1 MHITIYVYHKFH
13 NKYLLLTFF
22 QSAIRAKLLELGIR
36 YDEELP
42 DYILVMV
49 VNKKSRQQMHED
61 LYLFLENC
69 TTPFVDWLHDQVL
82 KKLQK
87 VTVAKK
93 KSLREFVPTVVVK
106 QEEERK
112 KRKTSTT
119 SFLEDQAA
127 NQTIEKSSNKNM
139 KDDKSFHKQT
149 IKPTISSQKLETSQN
164 KIVDKSIKNINHDS
178 KSDENT
184 SNHNISQQPVSKRNE
199 SQNANTSKEL
209 SPFETSN
216 NKTKD
221 SHVETKLDD
230 SLSKNLKRPLDT
242 TNSYR
247 DGSEKKQNET
257 KRSKIQEDAESTTED
272 NAKKLKSCI
281 NKPKVTSVVSVK
293 NRLGMISPRKKF
305 EVHRE
310 KIDIESRYRQNEKRP
325 EKYRLDNNRNNN
337 FPRGRTFDVEDR
349 TNRNREINESDKI
362 NSIKNRLGNSKVP
375 KNVELR
381 EKANS
386 NLKSKS
392 TEKSMGT
399 IKDRLGI
406 ANTNKSSKLLGNKE
420 SIEFKSKPLEQDRD
434 ILTNNKNIKER
445 LGPLKNNFKP
455 PNIKSGFNSSIRRS
469 QSSEDDDYLNLGA
482 EEELDDDTQSMGISG
497 PIKSHIIA
505 VNKSASNKTERKR
518 LKPLEKGNKE
528 CSDAEEEVE
537 ETKILSKVI
546 VTPRPLK
553 PLQPAQKRATQSLL
567 LRAVAEANQSV
578 VMQKNPEPSLLVCIK
593 CNKY

>member
-1 MHITIYVYHKFH
+1 
-13 NKYLLLTFF
+13 
-22 QSAIRAKLLELGIR
+22 
-36 YDEELP
+36 
-42 DYILVMV
+42 MV

-149 IKPTISSQKLETSQN
+149 IKPTISSQKLDTSQN

-199 SQNANTSKEL
+199 MQNANTNKEL

-242 TNSYR
+242 TNNYR

-293 NRLGMISPRKKF
+293 NRLGMVSPRKKF

-310 KIDIESRYRQNEKRP
+310 KIDTESRYRQNEKRP

-337 FPRGRTFDVEDR
+337 FPRGRTFDMEDR

-362 NSIKNRLGNSKVP
+362 NNIKSRLGNSKVP

-381 EKANS
+381 EKTNS
-386 NLKSKS
+386 NLKPKP

-434 ILTNNKNIKER
+434 TLTNNKNIKER

-482 EEELDDDTQSMGISG
+482 EEELDDDTQSIGVSG

-518 LKPLEKGNKE
+518 LKPLEKGNKS
-528 CSDAEEEVE
+528 SDAEEEVE

>member
-1 MHITIYVYHKFH
+1 M
-13 NKYLLLTFF
+13 
-22 QSAIRAKLLELGIR
+22 LELGIR

-199 SQNANTSKEL
+199 IQNANTSKEL

-230 SLSKNLKRPLDT
+230 SLSKNLKRPLDI

-247 DGSEKKQNET
+247 DGSDKKQNET

-293 NRLGMISPRKKF
+293 NRLGMVSPRKKF

-337 FPRGRTFDVEDR
+337 FPRGRTFDMEDR

-362 NSIKNRLGNSKVP
+362 NNIKSRLGNSKVP

-434 ILTNNKNIKER
+434 TLTNNKNIKER

-482 EEELDDDTQSMGISG
+482 EEELDDDTQSIGVSG

-518 LKPLEKGNKE
+518 LKPLEKGNK
-528 CSDAEEEVE
+528 CSDAEEEIE

>member
-1 MHITIYVYHKFH
+1 
-13 NKYLLLTFF
+13 
-22 QSAIRAKLLELGIR
+22 
-36 YDEELP
+36 
-42 DYILVMV
+42 MV

-149 IKPTISSQKLETSQN
+149 IKPTISSQKLDTSQN

-199 SQNANTSKEL
+199 MQNANTNKEL

-242 TNSYR
+242 TNNYR

-293 NRLGMISPRKKF
+293 NRLGMVSPRKKF

-310 KIDIESRYRQNEKRP
+310 KIDTESRYRQNEKRP

-337 FPRGRTFDVEDR
+337 FPRGKTFDMEDR

-362 NSIKNRLGNSKVP
+362 NNIKSRLGNSKVP

-381 EKANS
+381 EKTNS
-386 NLKSKS
+386 NLKPKP

-434 ILTNNKNIKER
+434 TLTNNKNIKER

-482 EEELDDDTQSMGISG
+482 EEELDDDTQSIGVSG

-518 LKPLEKGNKE
+518 LKPLEKGNKS
-528 CSDAEEEVE
+528 SDAEEEVE